1 MAPDNVPVYSGNE
14 ATCSGSTIAP
24 DWTPVYSGK
33 GATCSGATK
42 LEATGFS
49 LGVSSFLVPFSTIL
63 GVASSIFLVERT
75 SLETS
80 ALSTVK
86 IRTTSILRPGFPSCF
101 TLTVPSGK
109 SGFSCICSPKAIS
122 VSTVSSLY
130 NNSGL
135 ATRPDKTS
143 S

>member
-1 MAPDNVPVYSGNE
+1 MAPDNVPVYSGKE

-24 DWTPVYSGK
+24 DWTPVYSGN
-33 GATCSGATK
+33 GVTCSGSTK
-42 LEATGFS
+42 LAPTGFS

-63 GVASSIFLVERT
+63 GVASSILVERT

-80 ALSTVK
+80 TLSTVK

-101 TLTVPSGK
+101 TLTVSSGK
-109 SGFSCICSPKAIS
+109 SGFSCICSPYAIS
-122 VSTVSSLY
+122 VSIVFSLY
-130 NNSGL
+130 NSSGL